1 MKDKG
6 SIAAVDAVIAF
17 GEGKI
22 DRGELKAAAFYAA
35 SAAHAAAHAA
45 ATRKEKQKE
54 TADICRKYLSVSSD
68 DFEGG
73 EEKEEEVNNETI

>member
-35 SAAHAAAHAA
+35 SAAHAA